1 LAASIGSRWRQFGAT
16 GILRHPFAH
25 RTIGKIVEKLSF
37 LISVVMERIAVN
49 SRWQSEKWQLAGVLP
64 DDGSSTEPRILMER
78 EGLLHKLYPGFV
90 LTVFVD
96 EGEGYYLNIT
106 APEPKIFVTWRVDER
121 DGADKDAI
129 YPHIVTLS
137 YNEAARLMDAQEKV
151 ESVAMPADM
160 LAALSDWVSE
170 NYQPP
175 VKKQRIRPASFES
188 KDGRYK
194 GGMR

>member
-1 LAASIGSRWRQFGAT
+1 
-16 GILRHPFAH
+16 LRHPFAH

-160 LAALSDWVSE
+160 FAALSDWVSE